1 MFGKKKEQ
9 ELFIVEDTRVE
20 TKEFEMR
27 AEETQVAAV
36 GVEDGYID
44 EHAAVPVPAAAAQV
58 AGDHGDACEDEGA
71 TAYESARASQAGMFA
86 AEAQVAQADVIVKD
100 TIVDQRIVEEV
111 IPVARKRHRRRWLL
125 LPLLLALLLL
135 LLMTGIAFA
144 STTATITLTL
154 EQHTLA
160 ETVVV
165 SQSAQSISTK
175 GVLAHIIP
183 SPLVYVPGSHA
194 QGWLTLKSSGGSC
207 GCATVV
213 PAGTEFRGAD
223 GVWVMT
229 ESSAALGPNCTVTV
243 PAMALPDGP
252 SGNIRAR
259 DIHSTY
265 GKTISVVNAYAF
277 SGGTNGSWQRIVQPF
292 AGSQIVAHLTAQLNR
307 TLSAKL
313 NGQAK
318 HLGLTS
324 LSQRCYSRPFI
335 NQAAGAFAPN
345 VTISVSMTCSTQG
358 YNPQSVLAQ
367 AKQLFQQQAQAA
379 FGNDFALTNLM
390 NATVSNVFINPK
402 TGNVVATVA
411 ATGQWTYQ
419 LQTAQKQEI
428 AGMLTGK
435 DLDDAVVFLKEQRGI
450 VTASISSGGFMN
462 TLPIMAKNITIVT
475 QN

>member
-27 AEETQVAAV
+27 AEDTQVAA
-36 GVEDGYID
+36 ER
-44 EHAAVPVPAAAAQV
+44 
-58 AGDHGDACEDEGA
+58 GDACEDEDAA
-71 TAYESARASQAGMFA
+71 TYQSAHASQAGMFA
-86 AEAQVAQADVIVKD
+86 SEAQVAQADVIVKD
-100 TIVDQRIVEEV
+100 TVVDQRIVEEV
-111 IPVARKRHRRRWLL
+111 IPVARKRHKRRWLL

-135 LLMTGIAFA
+135 LLTTGIAFA

-165 SQSAQSISTK
+165 SQSAQSISTS
-175 GVLAHIIP
+175 GALAHIIP
-183 SPLVYVPGSHA
+183 SPLVYIPGNYA
-194 QGWLTLKSSGGSC
+194 QGLLTLKSSGGSC
-207 GCATVV
+207 GCATIV

-229 ESSAALGPNCTVTV
+229 ESSAALGPNCAVTV
-243 PAMALPDGP
+243 PAMALPAGP
-252 SGNIRAR
+252 VGNIRAR
-259 DIHSTY
+259 DIQATY
-265 GKTISVVNAYAF
+265 GKNITVVNNYAF
-277 SGGTNGSWQRIVQPF
+277 SGGTNGYWHRVVQPF
-292 AGSQIVAHLTAQLNR
+292 AGSQIVAKLSAQLNR

-318 HLGLTS
+318 QLGLAL
-324 LSQRCYSRPFI
+324 LSQRCYSRPSI
-335 NQAAGAFAPN
+335 SQAVGAFAPN
-345 VTISVSMTCSTQG
+345 VTISVSMTCSGQG
-358 YNPQSVLAQ
+358 YNPKSVLAH
-367 AKQLFQQQAQAA
+367 AEQLFKQQAQAS

-411 ATGQWTYQ
+411 ANGQWTYQ
-419 LQTAQKQEI
+419 FQTAQKQEI
-428 AGMLTGK
+428 AGMLAGK
-435 DLDDAVVFLKEQRGI
+435 DLDDAVAFLKEQRGI
-450 VTASISSGGFMN
+450 VAASISSGGYMN
-462 TLPIMAKNITIVT
+462 MLPFMAKNITIVT